1 MAAGDLKNAPYG
13 MVNDKAAGVSY
24 TPPSG
29 HAETNPLPGATS
41 SQPAA
46 DEPQD

>member
-1 MAAGDLKNAPYG
+1 MSAGDLKNAPYG

-29 HAETNPLPGATS
+29 HAETNPPAGAGS
-41 SQPAA
+41 SA
-46 DEPQD
+46 DEPQE

>member
-13 MVNDKAAGVSY
+13 MVNDLAAGVSY

-29 HAETNPLPGATS
+29 HPETNQAPKAAA
-41 SQPAA
+41 PA
-46 DEPQD
+46 PKS

>member
-29 HAETNPLPGATS
+29 HPETNAQPKAPAPATAPKS
-41 SQPAA
+41 
-46 DEPQD
+46 